1 MSPPEEDR
9 SASSPAGAQ
18 RIRFSR
24 RLAFVLDDLVPIPGT
39 RQALGLDSLLG
50 LFPGL
55 GDLLGSGLSGA
66 IMTDAV
72 RARVP
77 IPTLARMGLN
87 IVLDTLLGLV
97 PFAGDL
103 LDVAHRANR
112 KNYLL
117 LLDAVERQAATGE
130 PPRPPTVGY
139 LAAAA
144 ALVILPL
151 AFSIALGILTLVLL
165 LRWLL

>member
-1 MSPPEEDR
+1 MESPPRLR
-9 SASSPAGAQ
+9 SE
-18 RIRFSR
+18 RIAW
-24 RLAFVLDDLVPIPGT
+24 LLDDLVPIPGT
-39 RQALGLDSLLG
+39 RGGLGIDAVLGLV
-50 LFPGL
+50 PGI
-55 GDLLGSGLSGA
+55 GDVLGSGLSGM
-66 IMTDAV
+66 ILLDAV